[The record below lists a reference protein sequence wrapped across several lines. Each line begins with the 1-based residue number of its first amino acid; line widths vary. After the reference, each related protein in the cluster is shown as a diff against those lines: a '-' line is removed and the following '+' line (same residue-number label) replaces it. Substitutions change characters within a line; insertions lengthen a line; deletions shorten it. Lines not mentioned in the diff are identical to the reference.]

1 MNSRNPFRPAAAL
14 LCALSLVLSVSSAS
28 AEDDDLPTLVN
39 KSISAMNAEKWEE
52 ALALNDRAIKTY
64 GVHNPLQSHGPKF
77 GTIYY
82 RKGIC
87 ELKLGKWEEA
97 IKSFEICYRDFPN
110 VDNKPDQN
118 TFRKMALLRWAEAA
132 MGAQQYEVALNMFQ
146 KFLNERDKDR
156 DKYPLGPFHISM
168 AVCNYGVG
176 RIPEGNEHFEIAIRN
191 RRNFP
196 TLENSIISAF
206 RSLVEAAITA
216 GNEQVLLDFIAKN
229 RHELISQPYNMHRH
243 SKIFL
248 KLAAGAI
255 DAKMDR
261 AALDM
266 YQMIPSTDAAIDDL
280 RARLKLMGP
289 LDRITEGGNVHT
301 RKNLEAELDALE
313 AERRGKSSNEMV
325 QLAATAYIHEK
336 NKNIWGAYAAYQM
349 LEAFHNTSGKREE
362 YLFNLIRTS
371 SLVGATVE
379 TLRLADLFLT
389 TFPESKYEPSI
400 RRLMLASSFYDGKY
414 ASCIEIAEPLLS
426 TLAAGTDE
434 HDLCLHVLGGSFYYT
449 GEYEKAQPLLEQHL
463 EKYPKSLFALS
474 AQYFRASNLARLG
487 NHAKATEMLDA
498 FIKTHSDPAKNI
510 YLPFALYDRAE
521 CSYNLDEPDAAL
533 AAISRIIREFPNA
546 VIIDQ
551 SYLLRGNIEE
561 SLKNYDRA
569 EQAYKAAYDN
579 ASKFEHEGVQS
590 EALYSLI
597 MMLSSPEVSRM
608 KEAVPYVD
616 KFWEKH
622 AVGSPFRARVA
633 IGQFPAL
640 AAAGRADEGLERLR
654 GIIAETAK
662 SDDTSQLE
670 LLISEYTNAYLTKHT
685 PQELKEHFYNFPGIL
700 SSDSAAR
707 ALLRVYVIRVFE
719 GLLKKAK
726 QDEEKIPI
734 QATIKVLF
742 QELKTDFALK
752 DLTSNTLVKV
762 GDYLRRNTATPR
774 EALPYYDE
782 VLGRQDNKERFP
794 SLLGRADVYG
804 RSGSAADIDK
814 ALADLDKVY
823 NESKEITEDE
833 FALYRTIE
841 LLFDKKEYAKVA
853 EKAQFYLDPKK
864 SEITRPKYSPEVGML
879 LARSFDERKMV
890 NDAIAMY
897 GKIFGANPGRIRISA
912 PAVTR
917 WMELLWAR
925 NQKSNKP
932 TVPNDRQGAY
942 EGGAKFIRN
951 TERFKDKMTEDDIQL
966 WQGVQKLV
974 QTYEANPEIKSMDK
988 INKEKAESQKLRIR

>member
-1 MNSRNPFRPAAAL
+1 MNSRNPFLPLAAL
-14 LCALSLVLSVSSAS
+14 FCAIPLILSIPSAS
-28 AEDDDLPTLVN
+28 AQDEDLATLVN

-52 ALALNDRAIKTY
+52 ALALNNRAIKTY
-64 GVHNPLQSHGPKF
+64 GAHNPMQVYGPKF

-87 ELKLGKWEEA
+87 EVKLGMWAEA

-110 VDNKPDQN
+110 IDNKPDQN

-132 MGAQQYEVALNMFQ
+132 MGAGQYEVALNMFQ

-156 DKYPLGPFHISM
+156 DKYPQGAFHISM
-168 AVCNYGVG
+168 AICNYGAG

-196 TLENSIISAF
+196 TQENSIISAF
-206 RSLVEAAITA
+206 RHLVDAAISA
-216 GNEQVLLDFIAKN
+216 GNEQVLLDFIAKHRN
-229 RHELISQPYNMHRH
+229 ELVSHPYNMHRH

-248 KLAAGAI
+248 KLAAEAI

-261 AALDM
+261 AALEL
-266 YQMIPSTDAAIDDL
+266 YQMIPSTDASIDDL

-289 LDRITEGGNVHT
+289 LERISEGGNVHT
-301 RKNLEAELDALE
+301 RKDLEAELAALE
-313 AERRGKSSNEMV
+313 AERRGKRSNEMT
-325 QLAATAYIHEK
+325 QLAATAYIHER
-336 NKNIWGAYAAYQM
+336 NKNVWGAYAAYQM
-349 LEAFHNTSGKREE
+349 LESFHNTSEKREDN
-362 YLFNLIRTS
+362 LFNLVRTS
-371 SLVGATVE
+371 SLVGATAE
-379 TLRLADLFLT
+379 TLRLADLFIS
-389 TFPESKYEPSI
+389 TFPDSKYEPAI

-414 ASCIEIAEPLLS
+414 ASCIEIAEPLLP
-426 TLAAGTDE
+426 TLAAGTPE

-449 GEYEKAQPLLEQHL
+449 GEYEKAQPFLDQHL
-463 EKYPKSLFALS
+463 EKYPESLFALS

-487 NHAKATEMLDA
+487 NHAKAAELLDA
-498 FIKTHSDPAKNI
+498 FLKTHSDPSQNL
-510 YLPFALYDRAE
+510 YLPFALYDRAD
-521 CSYNLDEPDAAL
+521 CHYNLDESDNAL
-533 AAISRIIREFPNA
+533 DVISRIVKEFPHS

-561 SLKNYDRA
+561 SVKNYERA
-569 EQAYKAAYDN
+569 EAAYKAAYDK
-579 ASKFEHEGVQS
+579 ALFLEHESVQS

-597 MMLSSPEVSRM
+597 MMLSSPEVARL
-608 KEAVPYVD
+608 KEAVPFVD
-616 KFWEKH
+616 KFWKKH
-622 AVGSPFRARVA
+622 AEGSPFRARIA

-640 AAAGRADEGLERLR
+640 AEAGRADEALQRLR
-654 GIIAETAK
+654 EIIAETAN

-670 LLISEYTNAYLTKHT
+670 LLISEYANAYLTKHT

-700 SSDSAAR
+700 ARDSAAR

-726 QDEEKIPI
+726 EESEKVPI

-782 VLGRQDNKERFP
+782 VLGRSDKKERFP
-794 SLLGRADVYG
+794 ALLGRADVYG
-804 RSGSAADIDK
+804 HSGAAADIEK
-814 ALADLDKVY
+814 ALADLDTVY
-823 NESKEITEDE
+823 KESEDKAEDE

-864 SEITRPKYSPEVGML
+864 SGITRPKYSPEVGML

-925 NQKSNKP
+925 NQKPENSATP
-932 TVPNDRQGAY
+932 PDRQGAY
-942 EGGAKFIRN
+942 EGGAKFVKN
-951 TERFKDKMTEDDIQL
+951 TARFKDKMSEEDLQL
-966 WQGVQKLV
+966 WKDVEKLV

-988 INKEKAESQKLRIR
+988 INSEKANTQKLRIR